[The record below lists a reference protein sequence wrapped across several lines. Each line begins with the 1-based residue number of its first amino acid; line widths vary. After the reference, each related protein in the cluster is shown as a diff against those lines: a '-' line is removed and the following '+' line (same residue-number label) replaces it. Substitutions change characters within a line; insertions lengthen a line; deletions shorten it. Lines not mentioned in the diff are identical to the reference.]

1 MKKKYFSDL
10 ARLRSLKDE
19 EIDCS
24 DIPDLDE
31 DFFARAVVLMPK
43 PRASV
48 TVRLDQEVV
57 DWFKSRGKGYQARIN
72 ALLRA
77 YMEAQGKA

>member
-1 MKKKYFSDL
+1 MKKKYYSDL
-10 ARLRSLKDE
+10 PRLRGMKDE

-24 DIPDLDE
+24 DIPELDE
-31 DFFARAVVLMPK
+31 AFFEKAAVVMPK
-43 PRASV
+43 PQATVS
-48 TVRLDQEVV
+48 VRLDQEVV

-77 YMEAQGKA
+77 YVEAHGK

>member
-1 MKKKYFSDL
+1 MKKNYYSDL
-10 ARLRSLKDE
+10 PRLRSMKDV

-24 DIPDLDE
+24 DIPELDK
-31 DFFARAVVLMPK
+31 DFFERAAVVMPK
-43 PRASV
+43 PRV
-48 TVRLDQEVV
+48 TVSVRLDQEVV

-77 YMEAQGKA
+77 YIEAHGKA